1 MFNSYVKVR
10 VAFFNPIATWLGRRL
25 LPVRSDDGAG
35 MALLQLVKHG
45 AQGAGSK
52 YRRLRLSLEVQ
63 TTLLLYI
70 YILITVVC
78 FFTLLVI
85 IILFGA
91 LSIIDLDL

>member
-1 MFNSYVKVR
+1 M
-10 VAFFNPIATWLGRRL
+10 AQLP
-25 LPVRSDDGAG
+25 PVRNDGGAG